1 MFLIIITCHLI
12 IGLTL
17 NVSVQTRAAV
27 SLSSF
32 FHLSTFHQ
40 IKYLS
45 QVNLS
50 TLNVTVQTRAAVSLS
65 SFLPFIGGMT
75 IIILIVLPSSL
86 HASFA
91 CFVGCGAS
99 ATEVWLVAEFLSP
112 HFYQLL
118 MNNFCIDRCVGILLH
133 LMLLNLPQSW
143 PDLSNTVVCF
153 NNLV

>member
-1 MFLIIITCHLI
+1 MFLFRQ
-12 IGLTL
+12 GL
-17 NVSVQTRAAV
+17 RFHCRH
-27 SLSSF
+27 F
-32 FHLSTFHQ
+32 FTYQLFIRLSTSV
-40 IKYLS
+40 KLTYRRS
-45 QVNLS
+45 
-50 TLNVTVQTRAAVSLS
+50 VTVQTRAAVSLS

-75 IIILIVLPSSL
+75 IIIRIFLPSSL

-133 LMLLNLPQSW
+133 LMLLNLPQAW